1 MIHTMEYYP
10 ALKRKKIPTRAT
22 TKMNLEDILLSEISQ
37 SLKDKYCMISLKCSR
52 VVKFIEIGSRMKVE
66 WLRGAVKGICSF
78 RDIKFSTLNHKLK
91 NG

>member
-1 MIHTMEYYP
+1 MQY
-10 ALKRKKIPTRAT
+10 
-22 TKMNLEDILLSEISQ
+22 
-37 SLKDKYCMISLKCSR
+37 R

-66 WLRGAVKGICSF
+66 WLSGAVKVICSF